1 MIYNYIFILFFV
13 SEKMLKNVVVTLKTW
28 DISHTYYHIT
38 QSIIYSLIAVYAAG
52 DVAAASG
59 GPQLTPV
66 AIYDGQIVASN
77 LLKGN
82 HLKPN
87 YKGVPSVVF
96 TIPPLASVGLQERAA
111 KEQGLHFRANYK
123 KTLLVS
129 THLVE

>member
-1 MIYNYIFILFFV
+1 MLSWHWRHGIYP
-13 SEKMLKNVVVTLKTW
+13 
-28 DISHTYYHIT
+28 HTYYHIT

-96 TIPPLASVGLQERAA
+96 TIPPLASMGLQERAA

-123 KTLLVS
+123 KTLLVG